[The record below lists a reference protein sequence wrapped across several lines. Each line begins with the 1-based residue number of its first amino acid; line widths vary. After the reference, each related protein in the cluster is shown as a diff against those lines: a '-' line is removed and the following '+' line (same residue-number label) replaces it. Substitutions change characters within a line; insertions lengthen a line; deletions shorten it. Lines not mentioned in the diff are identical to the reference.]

1 LSKCLRDCP
10 LKADVALCIR
20 NVSNVLAVA
29 PMSEAAA
36 QTLPIMG
43 YMAVKNADLKQLV
56 TVFRCAPNLIG

>member
-1 LSKCLRDCP
+1 
-10 LKADVALCIR
+10 
-20 NVSNVLAVA
+20 
-29 PMSEAAA
+29 MSEAAA